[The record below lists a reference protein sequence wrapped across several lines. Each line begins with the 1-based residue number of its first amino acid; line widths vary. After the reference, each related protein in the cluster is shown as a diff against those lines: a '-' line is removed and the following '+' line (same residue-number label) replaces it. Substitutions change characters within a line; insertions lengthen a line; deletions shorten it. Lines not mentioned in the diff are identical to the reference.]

1 MSDFACNTRSL
12 RLTQILNM
20 LSGVKFVTLRLEDKK
35 AIVAEVSEVATK
47 ALSVVTAEYRG
58 LTVEQMTRL
67 RSEARQAGVYLRIVR
82 NTLARRALENTAFAC
97 LQEALV
103 GPLMLAF
110 SLQEPGA
117 AARLMRNFAKEYE
130 KLAVK
135 ALVFEGL
142 LLGAK
147 DLDRLANLPTRDEAL
162 ATLMAVMKAPITKLV
177 RTLAEPPAK
186 LARTFAALR
195 DQKQAA

>member
-1 MSDFACNTRSL
+1 M
-12 RLTQILNM
+12 
-20 LSGVKFVTLRLEDKK
+20 TLRLEDKK
-35 AIVAEVSEVATK
+35 AIVAEVGEVAGK

-67 RSEARQAGVYLRIVR
+67 RAQARSRGVYLRVVR

-97 LQEALV
+97 LKEALV
-103 GPLMLAF
+103 GPLLLAF
-110 SLQEPGA
+110 SLDEPGA
-117 AARLMRNFAKEYE
+117 AARLIRDFAKEFE

-135 ALVFEGL
+135 SLVFDGM

-162 ATLMAVMKAPITKLV
+162 ASLMAVMKAPITKLV
-177 RTLAEPPAK
+177 RTIAEPTAK
-186 LARTFAALR
+186 LARTIAAVR
-195 DQKQAA
+195 DKKQAG